1 MPWRNPITWQVNQLV
16 TETDLNEQVRDNLSY
31 LKERVDTPSSAQIL
45 LNESSDYTTI
55 STSYVDVDATK
66 LALTITTRGNAVM
79 VGFFGT
85 VSAGTAVESIAY
97 FDVAVDGVR
106 VGGDDGLTL
115 VARKNGSGGSLAH
128 DSVSFVLL
136 IPTLSAGDHTFKL
149 QWKISGS
156 SMILRAGTGTTGL
169 DVHPQFWVRE
179 VS

>member
-1 MPWRNPITWQVNQLV
+1 MPWYNPITWQVSQLV

-31 LKERVDTPSSAQIL
+31 LKERVDTPASAQYT
-45 LNESSDYTTI
+45 LNEVSDYVTAL
-55 STSYVDVDATK
+55 TSYADVDATR

-79 VGFFGT
+79 VGFFGAI
-85 VSAGTAVESIAY
+85 SAITTTESIAY

-115 VARKNGSGGSLAH
+115 AACKNGSGGSLAH
-128 DSVSFVLL
+128 QSVSFVLL
-136 IPTLSAGDHTFKL
+136 IPTLNAGDHTFKL

-156 SMILRAGTGTTGL
+156 SVALRAGAGTASQ